1 MVGVKIHEEEED
13 KVKKEPFFSFPKP
26 RNKGMLVGLCWFV
39 VGKSRGE
46 FEFENG
52 TLVLIKLGI

>member
-1 MVGVKIHEEEED
+1 MIREGEED
-13 KVKKEPFFSFPKP
+13 KLKKKLPCAFPKLG
-26 RNKGMLVGLCWFV
+26 NEGMLVGLCWFV

-52 TLVLIKLGI
+52 NLNLT